1 VRRTRCCAGR
11 SSGFCAKL
19 LGVRYGGA
27 RAGSVCLRL
36 HACAHSCWPAVAASG
51 TRHSGAGGCTAR
63 AERRA
68 CFSRTSACDG
78 LAGALA
84 CCCCAYG
91 MRLALA
97 ACPRLSSAQK
107 STYESSWTKSM
118 CRVVCARALACVRV
132 PPAELG
138 GDAVCASTHD
148 SGARSIECGVW
159 HSPARGD
166 PQSASQPGRQHQHHD
181 SKVLLLLLA
190 SVACLPVHRYD
201 VPGLLCALHL
211 LGVNCAPLPG
221 VCSGE
226 LCARACDACACALA
240 AASRLAWDTSSDA
253 GRRWALVARAEA
265 QRCKRSSTPVDSPLG
280 AGATYVA
287 AAAAAMD
294 VETSTL
300 S

>member
-1 VRRTRCCAGR
+1 MRARTAAGR
-11 SSGFCAKL
+11 LSPRRVPGIQARGDALRVPSA
-19 LGVRYGGA
+19 A
-27 RAGSVCLRL
+27 RAFPEPL
-36 HACAHSCWPAVAASG
+36 HAMGSLARWLAAG
-51 TRHSGAGGCTAR
+51 
-63 AERRA
+63 
-68 CFSRTSACDG
+68 
-78 LAGALA
+78 
-84 CCCCAYG
+84 CCAYG

-118 CRVVCARALACVRV
+118 CRVVCARAFACVRV

-138 GDAVCASTHD
+138 GDAVCVCEYAQQWRAIHRVRRVAQPGAWRSTV
-148 SGARSIECGVW
+148 G
-159 HSPARGD
+159 
-166 PQSASQPGRQHQHHD
+166 QPGRQHQHHD

-190 SVACLPVHRYD
+190 SVACLPGHRYD
-201 VPGLLCALHL
+201 VPGLLRALHL

-280 AGATYVA
+280 AVATYVA